1 MRVCEVV
8 GHLVGMAQNSPKNGS
23 VKEAVAKENGPP
35 QLMQENLQRNESE
48 PLLDH
53 KNTRSAK
60 HVEIRLACAEDK
72 RNVQPRS
79 AGRKEKSKDRHRDR
93 RVDEL
98 RNRPGSQHSEA
109 GSTEYSYSETGKEE
123 DASFL
128 LLQAQRTLLHFP
140 QILTEISACLLE
152 GCREV
157 PLIKN
162 IHSVAMELS
171 FVLAIV
177 LDLRVARTFHRF
189 KTSIV

>member
-1 MRVCEVV
+1 
-8 GHLVGMAQNSPKNGS
+8 MAQNSPKNGS
-23 VKEAVAKENGPP
+23 VKEGVAKENGPP

-60 HVEIRLACAEDK
+60 HVEIQLACAEDK

-128 LLQAQRTLLHFP
+128 LLLQAQGTLLHFP
-140 QILTEISACLLE
+140 QILTEVSTCCLLE

-157 PLIKN
+157 PLIEN

-171 FVLAIV
+171 FALAIV
-177 LDLRVARTFHRF
+177 PDLRVARTFHRF
-189 KTSIV
+189 KTSIVWP